1 MSLDV
6 SSPAFG
12 EGESMPSRFTC
23 DGENVSPPLAWR
35 GVPDGAAALAVI
47 VDDPDAPAGT
57 WVHWVLYGL
66 DPGTSELPEG
76 VPARDTVLGGA
87 RQGRNDFE
95 DIGYGGPCPPG
106 GQEHRYRFEVYALDA
121 VPGLAPGAT
130 KADLLEA
137 MEDHVLAEG
146 RLTGTYRRR

>member
-1 MSLDV
+1 MSLGV
-6 SSPAFG
+6 SSPAFA
-12 EGESMPSRFTC
+12 EGEPIPSRYTC

-35 GVPDGAAALAVI
+35 GVPDGAASMAVI

-66 DPGTSELPEG
+66 DPGLSELPEG
-76 VPARDTVLGGA
+76 VPTRPAVLGGA

-106 GQEHRYRFEVYALDA
+106 GQEHRYRFQVYALDA
-121 VPGLAPGAT
+121 APGLEPGAT

-137 MEDHVLAEG
+137 MEGHVLAEG